1 MQESVTRGVCG
12 QDGCLETRYILENG
26 LWFCRGGGHQQ
37 EGRQVIADDEDFGKQ
52 GRVIRQKRVKA
63 ERVSKT
69 YHGTQAYQL
78 FLEAY
83 QLLLWKQ
90 CHALVHGKGMPVEL
104 EALVKDLWTLR
115 LPQLYSRSGDGLA
128 YASDHDTDQPQ
139 VFSSQRGGGSSAAT
153 GASASDVD
161 ANANANANADAD
173 ADVDDDTAAT
183 AEEEEEENA
192 YHRRRLMESPKLIDS
207 LALCY
212 LGLMLLRVPLGVGVL
227 ESWILNDEIPLIRAI
242 RFIPQ
247 DMKDRL
253 PAAYHY
259 ALDTKNVP
267 TGNQLHRAIASLAVF
282 YRKEFGVRI
291 PPLNAPLMLF
301 AYMKQL
307 SLPLEPFPAIL
318 NRLQHLAGFNFTYYS
333 SLPTAA
339 ASSVSSTAT
348 TIKGKPGT
356 ARRRK
361 RRKFQSINLPEVQLV
376 SLLIIAVKLF
386 YPFDDSL
393 GEGHGEGEGEG
404 EGEGRGGGAL
414 SAEANVKRYPYSW
427 RDPAAQIMDWE
438 AWMGFQREFS
448 DEGGDSL
455 ANVEGEKAT
464 TVKVKGR
471 EIGIRAGDV
480 FGMDGRQIDEYLDWY
495 ERMWGGR
502 GASNPFADM
511 FPTTRASDT
520 NHNSGDNETHDQEQ
534 QHLDPQQKE
543 IEGDALLTTKLHN
556 VLGELRIRRA
566 ISPANTAAATADGG
580 GDEQQG
586 TQTQPSIKAVNVPRP
601 GSFYKR
607 YRFEDQLNERAR
619 AFYEA
624 AARVI
629 GVSLRTVVT
638 GVYQTE
644 MRLKV
649 GMDGKGRTGHES
661 EEGEE
666 GEAEGEGED
675 DEDDEMEG
683 DGDEE
688 MEEVE
693 PWRSGLTGYPK
704 ARLLKISLVV
714 KRAERIL
721 PKQLITPV
729 KEGVLHLLTLKQSFF
744 GIYMKVKVMRL
755 DVDEAD
761 PKREENL
768 QIGPETS
775 KRARDSE
782 RDDKPIQQQPTSI
795 SNHFVK
801 TLTGKTITLEVES
814 SDTIDNVKSKIQDK
828 EGIPPDQQRL
838 IFAGKQLEDGRTLSD
853 YNIQKESTLH
863 LVLRLRGGIIEP
875 SLKALAS
882 KYNCDKMICRKCYA
896 RLPPRATNCRKK
908 KCGHTNQLR
917 PKKKLK

>member
-37 EGRQVIADDEDFGKQ
+37 EGREVIVDDEDFGMQ

-83 QLLLWKQ
+83 QLILWKQ
-90 CHALVHGKGMPVEL
+90 CHALVHGKGMP
-104 EALVKDLWTLR
+104 ALVKDLWALR

-139 VFSSQRGGGSSAAT
+139 VFSSQGGGGSTAAT
-153 GASASDVD
+153 GAGASDVD
-161 ANANANANADAD
+161 TDAAADAD
-173 ADVDDDTAAT
+173 ADGDTGAT
-183 AEEEEEENA
+183 AEDEEEENA

-212 LGLMLLRVPLGVGVL
+212 LALMLLRVPLGVGVL

-242 RFIPQ
+242 RFIPR

-318 NRLQHLAGFNFTYYS
+318 NRLRHLAGFDFTYYA
-333 SLPTAA
+333 TA
-339 ASSVSSTAT
+339 
-348 TIKGKPGT
+348 IKGKLGT
-356 ARRRK
+356 ARRRSR

-393 GEGHGEGEGEG
+393 GEGQGEGEVEG
-404 EGEGRGGGAL
+404 KDRGGGML
-414 SAEANVKRYPYSW
+414 NAEANVKRYPYSW

-438 AWMGFQREFS
+438 AWMGFQRQFS
-448 DEGGDSL
+448 DEGGDGL
-455 ANVEGEKAT
+455 AKGEGEEAKK
-464 TVKVKGR
+464 VKVKGK

-480 FGMDGRQIDEYLDWY
+480 FGMDGTQIDEYLDWY

-511 FPTTRASDT
+511 FPTARASDT
-520 NHNSGDNETHDQEQ
+520 TNHQNGNNDTHDQEQ
-534 QHLDPQQKE
+534 PQDPQQTE
-543 IEGDALLTTKLHN
+543 MQGDALLTTKLHN

-566 ISPANTAAATADGG
+566 ISPANTAAAPPADGG
-580 GDEQQG
+580 SEQQG
-586 TQTQPSIKAVNVPRP
+586 TQTHPSAKAVNVPRP

-607 YRFEDQLNERAR
+607 YRSEDQLNERAR
-619 AFYEA
+619 AFYET

-629 GVSLRTVVT
+629 GVSLRTLVT

-644 MRLKV
+644 TRLKV
-649 GMDGKGRTGHES
+649 GMGGDGSMMQES

-666 GEAEGEGED
+666 GEGEGSED
-675 DEDDEMEG
+675 DDDEVGGEG
-683 DGDEE
+683 NGDEE
-688 MEEVE
+688 MEEGTE
-693 PWRSGLTGYPK
+693 LSRRPR
-704 ARLLKISLVV
+704 A
-714 KRAERIL
+714 KR
-721 PKQLITPV
+721 
-729 KEGVLHLLTLKQSFF
+729 
-744 GIYMKVKVMRL
+744 
-755 DVDEAD
+755 
-761 PKREENL
+761 ENL

-775 KRARDSE
+775 REPAIARETTNPS
-782 RDDKPIQQQPTSI
+782 
-795 SNHFVK
+795 SNNRRVSATMQIFVK

>member
-37 EGRQVIADDEDFGKQ
+37 EGRQVIVDDEDFGKQ

-83 QLLLWKQ
+83 QLILWKQ

-104 EALVKDLWTLR
+104 EALVKDLWTIR

-128 YASDHDTDQPQ
+128 YASDHDADQPQ
-139 VFSSQRGGGSSAAT
+139 VFSSQRGGGSSAASAASAAT

-161 ANANANANADAD
+161 ADADAD
-173 ADVDDDTAAT
+173 ADDDTAAT
-183 AEEEEEENA
+183 AEKEEEANA

-267 TGNQLHRAIASLAVF
+267 TGDQLHRAIANLAVF

-291 PPLNAPLMLF
+291 PPLNAPLILF

-318 NRLQHLAGFNFTYYS
+318 NRLQYLAGFNFTYYPS
-333 SLPTAA
+333 SSTT
-339 ASSVSSTAT
+339 ASSVSSAAA
-348 TIKGKPGT
+348 TIKGKPGV
-356 ARRRK
+356 ARRRE
-361 RRKFQSINLPEVQLV
+361 RRKFQPINLPEVQLV

-393 GEGHGEGEGEG
+393 A
-404 EGEGRGGGAL
+404 AL
-414 SAEANVKRYPYSW
+414 NAEANVKRYPYSW

-448 DEGGDSL
+448 DEGGDGL
-455 ANVEGEKAT
+455 VNVEGYEVKKK
-464 TVKVKGR
+464 VKVKGR
-471 EIGIRAGDV
+471 EIEIQAGDV

-511 FPTTRASDT
+511 FPTARASDT
-520 NHNSGDNETHDQEQ
+520 NHNNGDNETHHQE

-543 IEGDALLTTKLHN
+543 IEGDGLLTTKLHN

-566 ISPANTAAATADGG
+566 ISPANTSVSTTTTNGG
-580 GDEQQG
+580 EQQG
-586 TQTQPSIKAVNVPRP
+586 TKTQASVKAVNVPRP
-601 GSFYKR
+601 GSFYQR

-629 GVSLRTVVT
+629 GVSLRMVVT

-644 MRLKV
+644 TRLRV
-649 GMDGKGRTGHES
+649 GMDGKGSMGQES
-661 EEGEE
+661 EEEE
-666 GEAEGEGED
+666 EVEREGEGED
-675 DEDDEMEG
+675 VHDNEVEVDG
-683 DGDEE
+683 DGE
-688 MEEVE
+688 MEE
-693 PWRSGLTGYPK
+693 GLGQRCH
-704 ARLLKISLVV
+704 ASHALS
-714 KRAERIL
+714 ERIFKL
-721 PKQLITPV
+721 APR
-729 KEGVLHLLTLKQSFF
+729 H
-744 GIYMKVKVMRL
+744 
-755 DVDEAD
+755 
-761 PKREENL
+761 
-768 QIGPETS
+768 PERS
-775 KRARDSE
+775 RDSE

-882 KYNCDKMICRKCYA
+882 KYNCDKMICRKCYDKIWLTEHTFDSSA
-896 RLPPRATNCRKK
+896 GPPPTPC
-908 KCGHTNQLR
+908 HQLQKEEVR
-917 PKKKLK
+917 SHQPTPTKEEAQVD

>member
-37 EGRQVIADDEDFGKQ
+37 EGRQVIVDDEDFGMQ
-52 GRVIRQKRVKA
+52 GRVIRQKKVKA
-63 ERVSKT
+63 EKVSKT

-83 QLLLWKQ
+83 QLILWKQ
-90 CHALVHGKGMPVEL
+90 CHTLVHAKGMPGEL
-104 EALVKDLWTLR
+104 EVLVKDLWSLR
-115 LPQLYSRSGDGLA
+115 LPQLYSRSGDGSA
-128 YASDHDTDQPQ
+128 YASDRGTNQSQ
-139 VFSSQRGGGSSAAT
+139 VFSSQMGSSS
-153 GASASDVD
+153 GAITSASD
-161 ANANANANADAD
+161 ADYD
-173 ADVDDDTAAT
+173 EDAAT
-183 AEEEEEENA
+183 EEENA

-212 LGLMLLRVPLGVGVL
+212 LGLMLLRVPVGVGVL
-227 ESWILNDEIPLIRAI
+227 ETWILKDEIPLIRAI
-242 RFIPQ
+242 RYIPQ

-253 PAAYHY
+253 PGAYHY

-267 TGNQLHRAIASLAVF
+267 TGSQLHRATADLATF
-282 YRKEFGVRI
+282 YHKEFGVRI

-301 AYMKQL
+301 GYIKHL

-318 NRLQHLAGFNFTYYS
+318 NRLKQLAGFNFTYYS
-333 SLPTAA
+333 LPTAR
-339 ASSVSSTAT
+339 SSS
-348 TIKGKPGT
+348 
-356 ARRRK
+356 R
-361 RRKFQSINLPEVQLV
+361 RRKFQHINLPEVQLI

-393 GEGHGEGEGEG
+393 
-404 EGEGRGGGAL
+404 
-414 SAEANVKRYPYSW
+414 RYPYSW
-427 RDPAAQIMDWE
+427 RDPAAQIMDWK
-438 AWMGFQREFS
+438 AWEGFQKEFIN
-448 DEGGDSL
+448 EGGSGL
-455 ANVEGEKAT
+455 GKVR
-464 TVKVKGR
+464 VKGK
-471 EIGIRAGDV
+471 EIGLQAGDV
-480 FGMDGRQIDEYLDWY
+480 FGMDGKQIDEYLDWY
-495 ERMWGGR
+495 EQMWGGR

-511 FPTTRASDT
+511 FPVGRASDS
-520 NHNSGDNETHDQEQ
+520 NQQNNDNTTREDQTQ
-534 QHLDPQQKE
+534 QRNPPQKE
-543 IEGDALLTTKLHN
+543 PEEDTVLRTALHN

-566 ISPANTAAATADGG
+566 ISPGNTTAPEPQEVQSKSQPVATATSVDAAA
-580 GDEQQG
+580 
-586 TQTQPSIKAVNVPRP
+586 NVPRP

-607 YRFEDQLNERAR
+607 YRSEDQLNESAR

-629 GVSLRTVVT
+629 GVSLKMVVT

-644 MRLKV
+644 SRMRV
-649 GMDGKGRTGHES
+649 GMADAGGVDQES
-661 EEGEE
+661 EEDEEEGEE
-666 GEAEGEGED
+666 GEEGEEEGAEKAGVGD
-675 DEDDEMEG
+675 GDGDG
-683 DGDEE
+683 DGDEI
-688 MEEVE
+688 MEE
-693 PWRSGLTGYPK
+693 T
-704 ARLLKISLVV
+704 
-714 KRAERIL
+714 
-721 PKQLITPV
+721 T
-729 KEGVLHLLTLKQSFF
+729 TT
-744 GIYMKVKVMRL
+744 
-755 DVDEAD
+755 DEY
-761 PKREENL
+761 
-768 QIGPETS
+768 
-775 KRARDSE
+775 
-782 RDDKPIQQQPTSI
+782 QQP
-795 SNHFVK
+795 

-917 PKKKLK
+917 PKKKIK

>member
-37 EGRQVIADDEDFGKQ
+37 EGRQVIVDDEDFGKQ

-69 YHGTQAYQL
+69 YHGSQAYQL

-83 QLLLWKQ
+83 QLILWKQ
-90 CHALVHGKGMPVEL
+90 CHAFVHGKGMPVEL

-128 YASDHDTDQPQ
+128 YASDHETDQPQ
-139 VFSSQRGGGSSAAT
+139 VFSSQRGGGSSAAAT
-153 GASASDVD
+153 GTSPS
-161 ANANANANADAD
+161 DAD
-173 ADVDDDTAAT
+173 ADGETAAE

-192 YHRRRLMESPKLIDS
+192 YHRRRLIESPKLIDS

-212 LGLMLLRVPLGVGVL
+212 LALMLLRVPLGIGVL

-267 TGNQLHRAIASLAVF
+267 TGDQLHRAIASLAVF

-318 NRLQHLAGFNFTYYS
+318 NRLQHLAGFNFTYYP
-333 SLPTAA
+333 SLCTA
-339 ASSVSSTAT
+339 ASSVSSAAT
-348 TIKGKPGT
+348 PIKGKPGA

-386 YPFDDSL
+386 YPFDDNL
-393 GEGHGEGEGEG
+393 GDLGRTEDEDEDEG
-404 EGEGRGGGAL
+404 EGEGRGRGRHKVSL
-414 SAEANVKRYPYSW
+414 KAEANVKRYPYSW
-427 RDPAAQIMDWE
+427 REPAAQIMDWE
-438 AWMGFQREFS
+438 AWMRFQREFS
-448 DEGGDSL
+448 DEGEE
-455 ANVEGEKAT
+455 VKK
-464 TVKVKGR
+464 VKVKGR
-471 EIGIRAGDV
+471 EIGIQAGDV

-511 FPTTRASDT
+511 FPTARASDT
-520 NHNSGDNETHDQEQ
+520 NHNNGNNETHDQEEQ
-534 QHLDPQQKE
+534 RDPQQKE
-543 IEGDALLTTKLHN
+543 IEGDDLLTAKLHN

-566 ISPANTAAATADGG
+566 ISPANTAAATATADGG
-580 GDEQQG
+580 EQQR
-586 TQTQPSIKAVNVPRP
+586 TQTQPSVRAANVPRP

-644 MRLKV
+644 TRLRV
-649 GMDGKGRTGHES
+649 GMDGKDSMGQES

-666 GEAEGEGED
+666 AEEKGKMTMTMTWK
-675 DEDDEMEG
+675 EMG
-683 DGDEE
+683 
-688 MEEVE
+688 
-693 PWRSGLTGYPK
+693 T
-704 ARLLKISLVV
+704 
-714 KRAERIL
+714 
-721 PKQLITPV
+721 
-729 KEGVLHLLTLKQSFF
+729 
-744 GIYMKVKVMRL
+744 
-755 DVDEAD
+755 
-761 PKREENL
+761 
-768 QIGPETS
+768 
-775 KRARDSE
+775 
-782 RDDKPIQQQPTSI
+782 
-795 SNHFVK
+795 
-801 TLTGKTITLEVES
+801 
-814 SDTIDNVKSKIQDK
+814 
-828 EGIPPDQQRL
+828 
-838 IFAGKQLEDGRTLSD
+838 
-853 YNIQKESTLH
+853 
-863 LVLRLRGGIIEP
+863 
-875 SLKALAS
+875 
-882 KYNCDKMICRKCYA
+882 
-896 RLPPRATNCRKK
+896 KK
-908 KCGHTNQLR
+908 
-917 PKKKLK
+917 